1 MATITQIDILRH
13 GLPEGDNCL
22 RGHTDFALTE
32 QGFNQMQLAVQ
43 GLKTLDTVVTSTLQR
58 CAVFA
63 EHIAETQNL
72 EINYSDDWKEM
83 DFGEWDGLTHQQL
96 IERVGED
103 IDAYW
108 YDPWQVC
115 DDGTAPHKGETLE
128 QFDCRIKAAWRQLL
142 QQFKGK
148 KILLVTHSGVM
159 RQLLRQ
165 LFEMPQNTV
174 YLHRINLPYAAR
186 VRITVYHDGNQDWPQ
201 LQWPPYSD

>member
-32 QGFNQMQLAVQ
+32 QGFKQMRQSVE
-43 GLKTLDTVVTSTLQR
+43 GITTLDTVVTSSLQR

-63 EHIAETQNL
+63 QYIAESLQIPIQHCD
-72 EINYSDDWKEM
+72 EWKEM

-96 IERVGED
+96 IARVGKD
-103 IDAYW
+103 VDAYW
-108 YDPWQVC
+108 YDPWQEC
-115 DDGTAPHKGETLE
+115 DDCTALHKGETLA
-128 QFDCRIKAAWRQLL
+128 QFDNRINEAWLQLL
-142 QQFKGK
+142 QQYQGQKV
-148 KILLVTHSGVM
+148 LLVTHSGVM
-159 RQLLRQ
+159 RQLLRL

-186 VRITVYHDGNQDWPQ
+186 IRITVYHDGKQDWPQ